1 MIRIKIGEQKPINY
15 TLKVKSTGLPIN
27 LVNST
32 IVFQL
37 KDDKDTTNNF
47 LLEKTIT
54 ENTDYEDVGQIYDAE
69 NGKFSIFLKSSDTMA
84 LDLEREYFYT
94 IWRLVENR
102 KEVISS
108 SGKDVAKFIVYPD

>member
-1 MIRIKIGEQKPINY
+1 MIKIKIGEQKSINY
-15 TLKVKSTGLPIN
+15 TLKIKSSGLPIN

-32 IVFQL
+32 IIFQL
-37 KDDKDTTNNF
+37 KDDKEKTTDF

-54 ENTDYEDVGQIYDAE
+54 ENSDADEVGQIYDAE
-69 NGKFSIFLKSSDTMA
+69 NGKFSIFLKSEDTMN

-94 IWRLVENR
+94 IWRFVANR
-102 KEVISS
+102 KEVISA